1 MPVWPKFEPQSFYK
15 MLDIVVNY
23 HRTQFH
29 GKRKIQTQENE
40 EKPHFGPD
48 LGHLCPNL
56 GR

>member
-1 MPVWPKFEPQSFYK
+1 MAKFGPQSFYK
-15 MLDIVVNY
+15 MLDIVANY

-29 GKRKIQTQENE
+29 GKRKIQTQENG

-48 LGHLCPNL
+48 LGQLCPSS